1 MRIAYPHDSRA
12 KTRKS
17 RKPFSLEPVCF
28 PFIVL
33 PMNVHHTTS
42 QKLTRGAAQPENY
55 TALGVR
61 RFGRVNWLGMW
72 TLYMKEVQRF
82 MKVWMQTLMAPIIT
96 TLLFLAIF
104 SLALAGLRPDINGVP
119 FINFL
124 SPGLIMMAIVQNA
137 FANSSSSLLVSKVQ
151 GNVVDILMPPLS
163 PAELNIGITM
173 GGLTRG
179 MFVGAGTFLGMSVFV
194 SLSIY
199 SLAAAVFYAAIASA
213 LMSLIGLLGGIW
225 AEKFDHLA
233 TVTNFVITPLA
244 FLSGTFYSVQQLP
257 DFAFWVTQYNP
268 FFYMIDGFRYA
279 LTGHAEGSLIF
290 GAGLLTG
297 LTLILA
303 IVAHVVLARGYRLKS

>member
-1 MRIAYPHDSRA
+1 
-12 KTRKS
+12 
-17 RKPFSLEPVCF
+17 
-28 PFIVL
+28 
-33 PMNVHHTTS
+33 MNVHHITS
-42 QKLTRGAAQPENY
+42 QKLTRSAAQPENY
-55 TALGVR
+55 TTAGVR
-61 RFGRVNWLGMW
+61 QFGRVNWLGMW

-124 SPGLIMMAIVQNA
+124 APGLIMMAIVQNA
-137 FANSSSSLLVSKVQ
+137 FANSSSSLLVAKVQ

-179 MFVGAGTFLGMSVFV
+179 MFVGAGTFVGMSVFV
-194 SLSIY
+194 SMSIY

-268 FFYMIDGFRYA
+268 FFYMIDGFRFA

-303 IVAHVVLARGYRLKS
+303 IIAHVVLVRGYRLKS

>member
-1 MRIAYPHDSRA
+1 
-12 KTRKS
+12 
-17 RKPFSLEPVCF
+17 
-28 PFIVL
+28 
-33 PMNVHHTTS
+33 MNVHHITS
-42 QKLTRGAAQPENY
+42 KKPTPGGAQPDNY

-124 SPGLIMMAIVQNA
+124 APGLIMMAIIQNA

-268 FFYMIDGFRYA
+268 FFYMIDGFRFA
-279 LTGHAEGSLIF
+279 LTGHAEGSLIV

-303 IVAHVVLARGYRLKS
+303 IVTHVVLVRGYRLKT

>member
-1 MRIAYPHDSRA
+1 
-12 KTRKS
+12 
-17 RKPFSLEPVCF
+17 
-28 PFIVL
+28 
-33 PMNVHHTTS
+33 MNVHHLTS
-42 QKLTRGAAQPENY
+42 QKPTPGAAQPDNY

-72 TLYMKEVQRF
+72 TLYLKEVQRF

-124 SPGLIMMAIVQNA
+124 APGLIMMAIIQNA

-279 LTGHAEGSLIF
+279 LTGHAEGSLIV

-303 IVAHVVLARGYRLKS
+303 IVTHVVLVRGYRLKT

>member
-1 MRIAYPHDSRA
+1 MDVLNRNSQDAARRA
-12 KTRKS
+12 A
-17 RKPFSLEPVCF
+17 L
-28 PFIVL
+28 
-33 PMNVHHTTS
+33 
-42 QKLTRGAAQPENY
+42 PENY

-72 TLYMKEVQRF
+72 TLYTKEVQRF
-82 MKVWMQTLMAPIIT
+82 IKVWMQTLLAPIIT

-124 SPGLIMMAIVQNA
+124 APGLIMMAIVQNA

-179 MFVGAGTFLGMSVFV
+179 MFVGAGTFVGMSAFV
-194 SLSIY
+194 SMSIY
-199 SLAAAVFYAAIASA
+199 SLPAAIFYAAIASA
-213 LMSLIGLLGGIW
+213 LMSLVGLLGGIW

-279 LTGHAEGSLIF
+279 LTGHAEGSLLF
-290 GAGLLTG
+290 GASLLTG

-303 IVAHVVLARGYRLKS
+303 IAAHVVLARGYRLKS

>member
-1 MRIAYPHDSRA
+1 
-12 KTRKS
+12 
-17 RKPFSLEPVCF
+17 
-28 PFIVL
+28 
-33 PMNVHHTTS
+33 
-42 QKLTRGAAQPENY
+42 
-55 TALGVR
+55 
-61 RFGRVNWLGMW
+61 
-72 TLYMKEVQRF
+72 
-82 MKVWMQTLMAPIIT
+82 
-96 TLLFLAIF
+96 
-104 SLALAGLRPDINGVP
+104 
-119 FINFL
+119 INFL
-124 SPGLIMMAIVQNA
+124 APGLIMMAIIQNA

-163 PAELNIGITM
+163 PAELNIGITL

-268 FFYMIDGFRYA
+268 FFYMIDGFRFA
-279 LTGHAEGSLIF
+279 LTGHAEGSLIV

-303 IVAHVVLARGYRLKS
+303 IVAHVVLVRGYRLKT

>member
-1 MRIAYPHDSRA
+1 
-12 KTRKS
+12 
-17 RKPFSLEPVCF
+17 
-28 PFIVL
+28 
-33 PMNVHHTTS
+33 MNVHHTTS
-42 QKLTRGAAQPENY
+42 QKLTRGAAQPVNY

-72 TLYMKEVQRF
+72 TLYLKEVQRF

-124 SPGLIMMAIVQNA
+124 APGLIMMAIIQTA

-163 PAELNIGITM
+163 PAELNIGITL

-244 FLSGTFYSVQQLP
+244 FLSGTFYSVQ
-257 DFAFWVTQYNP
+257 
-268 FFYMIDGFRYA
+268 
-279 LTGHAEGSLIF
+279 
-290 GAGLLTG
+290 
-297 LTLILA
+297 
-303 IVAHVVLARGYRLKS
+303 

>member
-1 MRIAYPHDSRA
+1 MLNQ
-12 KTRKS
+12 KS
-17 RKPFSLEPVCF
+17 S
-28 PFIVL
+28 
-33 PMNVHHTTS
+33 N
-42 QKLTRGAAQPENY
+42 
-55 TALGVR
+55 
-61 RFGRVNWLGMW
+61 
-72 TLYMKEVQRF
+72 
-82 MKVWMQTLMAPIIT
+82 
-96 TLLFLAIF
+96 
-104 SLALAGLRPDINGVP
+104 
-119 FINFL
+119 
-124 SPGLIMMAIVQNA
+124 
-137 FANSSSSLLVSKVQ
+137 
-151 GNVVDILMPPLS
+151 
-163 PAELNIGITM
+163 
-173 GGLTRG
+173 
-179 MFVGAGTFLGMSVFV
+179 FV

-279 LTGHAEGSLIF
+279 LTGYAEGSLIF

>member
-1 MRIAYPHDSRA
+1 MR
-12 KTRKS
+12 KTLES
-17 RKPFSLEPVCF
+17 RKVFSLEPVCF

-33 PMNVHHTTS
+33 PMNVHPTTS
-42 QKLTRGAAQPENY
+42 QNLTRGPAQPENY

-124 SPGLIMMAIVQNA
+124 APGLIMMAIVQNA

-163 PAELNIGITM
+163 PAELNIGITL

-213 LMSLIGLLGGIW
+213 LMSLVGLLGGIW

-268 FFYMIDGFRYA
+268 FFHMIDGFRYA

-303 IVAHVVLARGYRLKS
+303 IVAHVVLVRGYRLKT

>member
-1 MRIAYPHDSRA
+1 MRTAYPHDSSA

-17 RKPFSLEPVCF
+17 FSLEPACF

-33 PMNVHHTTS
+33 PMNVHHITS
-42 QKLTRGAAQPENY
+42 KKPTPTAAQPDNY

-124 SPGLIMMAIVQNA
+124 APGLIMMAIIQNA

-179 MFVGAGTFLGMSVFV
+179 IFVGAGTFLGMSVFV

-268 FFYMIDGFRYA
+268 FFYMIDGFRFA
-279 LTGHAEGSLIF
+279 LTGHAEGSLIV

-303 IVAHVVLARGYRLKS
+303 IVTHVVLTRGYRLKS

>member
-12 KTRKS
+12 KTRKA
-17 RKPFSLEPVCF
+17 FSLEPACF

-42 QKLTRGAAQPENY
+42 QNLTRGPAQPENY

-124 SPGLIMMAIVQNA
+124 APGLIMMAIVQNA

-163 PAELNIGITM
+163 PAELNIGITL

-194 SLSIY
+194 SLNIY

-268 FFYMIDGFRYA
+268 FFYMIDGFRYGFLGVSNSSVWTGMAYTGA
-279 LTGHAEGSLIF
+279 LS
-290 GAGLLTG
+290 
-297 LTLILA
+297 A
-303 IVAHVVLARGYRLKS
+303 ISVLAVWWLFRSGYKLKA

>member
-1 MRIAYPHDSRA
+1 M
-12 KTRKS
+12 
-17 RKPFSLEPVCF
+17 
-28 PFIVL
+28 
-33 PMNVHHTTS
+33 
-42 QKLTRGAAQPENY
+42 GY
-55 TALGVR
+55 TAAGVR

-124 SPGLIMMAIVQNA
+124 APGLIMMAIVQNA

-163 PAELNIGITM
+163 PAELNIGITL

-213 LMSLIGLLGGIW
+213 LMSLVGLLGGIW

-303 IVAHVVLARGYRLKS
+303 IVAHVVLVRGYRLKT

>member
-1 MRIAYPHDSRA
+1 
-12 KTRKS
+12 
-17 RKPFSLEPVCF
+17 
-28 PFIVL
+28 
-33 PMNVHHTTS
+33 MNVHHITS
-42 QKLTRGAAQPENY
+42 QKLTRSAAQPENY
-55 TALGVR
+55 TTAGVR

-124 SPGLIMMAIVQNA
+124 APGLIMMAIIQNA

-279 LTGHAEGSLIF
+279 LTGHAEGSLIV

-297 LTLILA
+297 LTFILA
-303 IVAHVVLARGYRLKS
+303 IITHVVLARGYRLKT

>member
-1 MRIAYPHDSRA
+1 MKVLHRNSQDAAGRA
-12 KTRKS
+12 A
-17 RKPFSLEPVCF
+17 L
-28 PFIVL
+28 
-33 PMNVHHTTS
+33 
-42 QKLTRGAAQPENY
+42 PENY

-72 TLYMKEVQRF
+72 TLYTKEVQRF
-82 MKVWMQTLMAPIIT
+82 IKVWMQTLMAPIIT

-124 SPGLIMMAIVQNA
+124 APGLIMMAIVQNA

-179 MFVGAGTFLGMSVFV
+179 MFVGAGTFVGMSAFV
-194 SLSIY
+194 SMSIY
-199 SLAAAVFYAAIASA
+199 SLPAAIFYAAIASA
-213 LMSLIGLLGGIW
+213 LMSLVGLLGGIW

-279 LTGHAEGSLIF
+279 LTGHAEGSLLF
-290 GAGLLTG
+290 GVSLLTG

-303 IVAHVVLARGYRLKS
+303 IAAHVVLARGYRLKS